1 MKSRLI
7 LLVKIYFCRR
17 GRRSNLDNGKKEPPQ
32 SFYQRKLSRKT
43 SLEDRE
49 RSKRRSSITS
59 VPASMK
65 DTNLNRQTSNSLT
78 SLPRGHLDKRKTKE
92 PKNHNKKIRSH
103 ENLHSTKNSKQSSG
117 KKLYRQK
124 TVSTSQD
131 FLHSSRHIG
140 IVSIVVYFYSTN
152 AKRCFSMVRKQRL
165 EDRQSWRKFKL
176 QLGCERSW
184 GWVWQ
189 WICHQ
194 QSVQKVR
201 NCLFSQKY
209 KLLTPVLQYWKLFF
223 WLKWN
228 DKSAHNLWH
237 PKHTFDH
244 FHYFISTNMVPA
256 CPTFSNNAIPV
267 FF

>member
-1 MKSRLI
+1 MI
-7 LLVKIYFCRR
+7 LLIKIYFCRR

-59 VPASMK
+59 VPAAMK

-152 AKRCFSMVRKQRL
+152 AKRCYFKDQIIIVFPCSGSKDWRIDSPGGSSNSNSDVSDL
-165 EDRQSWRKFKL
+165 EDESDNEYVTNNQFK
-176 QLGCERSW
+176 R
-184 GWVWQ
+184 
-189 WICHQ
+189 
-194 QSVQKVR
+194 
-201 NCLFSQKY
+201 
-209 KLLTPVLQYWKLFF
+209 
-223 WLKWN
+223 
-228 DKSAHNLWH
+228 
-237 PKHTFDH
+237 
-244 FHYFISTNMVPA
+244 
-256 CPTFSNNAIPV
+256 
-267 FF
+267 

>member
-1 MKSRLI
+1 MI

-103 ENLHSTKNSKQSSG
+103 ENLHSTKNTKQSSG

-140 IVSIVVYFYSTN
+140 IGSSSLLPFNLYQGWLIVFVLKQNISF
-152 AKRCFSMVRKQRL
+152 FSL
-165 EDRQSWRKFKL
+165 
-176 QLGCERSW
+176 
-184 GWVWQ
+184 
-189 WICHQ
+189 
-194 QSVQKVR
+194 
-201 NCLFSQKY
+201 
-209 KLLTPVLQYWKLFF
+209 
-223 WLKWN
+223 
-228 DKSAHNLWH
+228 
-237 PKHTFDH
+237 
-244 FHYFISTNMVPA
+244 
-256 CPTFSNNAIPV
+256 
-267 FF
+267 